1 MGSLSNDEEEYRFF
15 DASEDI
21 VSVPDCPESS
31 DSNCGVDNWVLNSF
45 EYGMWTRSPQSV
57 QERRSKFLN
66 WMGLD
71 LDWIA
76 SESSTEVCSDVS
88 RVEIDRMTKNSET
101 WLRNRIFG
109 DEFSLSQSS
118 VSSWSKDDSNS
129 SEKLSSILCRIG
141 NSDGVTECNVDE
153 LGLDGKESKQQVVG
167 SGQLVMAE
175 KLDGKES
182 KRQVVGS
189 GQLVMAEKLDNTSG
203 SSPPVQQ
210 VIQGDIEVAG
220 NSVGLMN
227 RVKNRWLSRLRSM
240 TCIADRQGR
249 AGNLRTNGSD
259 PIRGA
264 RVKRVKVRQCRK
276 RSKELSALFIGQDI
290 QAHEGSILTMKFSI
304 EGQYLATAGEDG
316 VVRVWKVVEDERSN
330 EVDIPDTDPSCIY
343 FTVNHLS
350 ELAPLIPEKEKMG
363 VLKSLRKTA
372 DSACVIFPPKVFR
385 ILEKPLHEFCGHSG
399 EILDLS
405 WSSNNY
411 LLSASV
417 DKTVRLWRVGCD
429 HCLEVFSHSN
439 YVTCVQFDPVD
450 DNHFISGSI
459 DGKVRIWA
467 IPGCHVVDWT
477 DIRDMVTAVCYRP
490 DGQGAIVGS
499 MTGNCRFYNISDNHF
514 QLEAQ
519 ICLHSKKKSPCRRI
533 TSFQFYPHDPSKLM
547 VTCADSQVRI
557 LHGINVIGK
566 YRGLRNAGN
575 QISASFTSDGKH
587 IVSACEDSNVYIW
600 NCISQEVS
608 STSPPKKIRSCEYF
622 STNASVAI
630 PWSGLKSGNLENGG
644 QFPSLDEISPNTL
657 PFSLGQQFILDS
669 FPKGSATWPEE
680 KLPPSSPLAMPS
692 AIHKSQYKFLKT
704 SYQSTSSSHAWGLVI
719 VTGGWDG
726 RIRSFHSYGLPVP
739 V

>member
-1 MGSLSNDEEEYRFF
+1 MGSLSDEDEEYRFF
-15 DASEDI
+15 DAYEDI
-21 VSVPDCPESS
+21 ASVPDCPEPSGSS
-31 DSNCGVDNWVLNSF
+31 FGVDNWVSNSF
-45 EYGMWTRSPQSV
+45 EYDMWTRSPQSV

-66 WMGLD
+66 WMGLN
-71 LDWIA
+71 LDWIV
-76 SESSTEVCSDVS
+76 SENSTEVLGDVLK
-88 RVEIDRMTKNSET
+88 VEIDRITKNSGT
-101 WLRNRIFG
+101 LLRTRSFD
-109 DEFSLSQSS
+109 DEFSSS
-118 VSSWSKDDSNS
+118 RSSMSSWSNDASNL

-141 NSDGVTECNVDE
+141 NSDGVTDCNVDE
-153 LGLDGKESKQQVVG
+153 FGLDGKESKHQVVV
-167 SGQLVMAE
+167 SDQLGMAE
-175 KLDGKES
+175 EF
-182 KRQVVGS
+182 
-189 GQLVMAEKLDNTSG
+189 DNASG
-203 SSPPVQQ
+203 SSPPVPQL
-210 VIQGDIEVAG
+210 VLGETEVAG
-220 NSVGLMN
+220 NSVGMMN

-240 TCIADRQGR
+240 TCIVDRQGR
-249 AGNLRTNGSD
+249 DNNLTPDGSD

-264 RVKRVKVRQCRK
+264 RVRRVKVRHCRK
-276 RSKELSALFIGQDI
+276 RSKELSALFMGQDI
-290 QAHEGSILTMKFSI
+290 QAHDGSILTMKFSLD
-304 EGQYLATAGEDG
+304 GQYLASAGEDG
-316 VVRVWKVVEDERSN
+316 VVRVWQVVEDERSN
-330 EVDIPDTDPSCIY
+330 EIDIPDTDPSCIY

-350 ELAPLIPEKEKMG
+350 ELAPLIVEKEKMG

-385 ILEKPLHEFCGHSG
+385 ILEKPLHEFCGHSS

-405 WSSNNY
+405 WSKNNY

-429 HCLEVFSHSN
+429 HCLKVFSHSN
-439 YVTCVQFDPVD
+439 YVTCVQFNPVD

-467 IPGCHVVDWT
+467 VTGCHVVDWT

-490 DGQGAIVGS
+490 DGQGGVVGS

-519 ICLHSKKKSPCRRI
+519 ICLHGKKKSPCRRI
-533 TSFQFYPHDPSKLM
+533 TSFQFDPQDPSKLI

-575 QISASFTSDGKH
+575 QMFASFTSDGKH

-600 NCISQEVS
+600 NRTSQEES
-608 STSPPKKIRSCEYF
+608 STSQPKKIRSCEYF
-622 STNASVAI
+622 STNTSVAI
-630 PWSGLKSGNLENGG
+630 PWSGLQSGNSENGG
-644 QFPSLDEISPNTL
+644 QFHSLDERSPNTL
-657 PFSLGQQFILDS
+657 PFSSPTGFSLGQQFILES

-680 KLPPSSPLAMPS
+680 KLPTSSPLTVPS
-692 AIHKSQYKFLKT
+692 AIRKSQYKFLKT
-704 SYQSTSSSHAWGLVI
+704 SCQSTSSSHAWGLVI

-726 RIRSFHSYGLPVP
+726 RIRSFHNYGLPVP